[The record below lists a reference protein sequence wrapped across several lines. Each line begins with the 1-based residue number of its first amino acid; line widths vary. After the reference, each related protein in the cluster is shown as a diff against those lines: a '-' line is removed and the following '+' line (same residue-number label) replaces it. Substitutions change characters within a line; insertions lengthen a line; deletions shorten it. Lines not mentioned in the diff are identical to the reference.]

1 MTTATL
7 AARVSFLGIAL
18 FSAAC
23 SEYEFAEQDLS
34 LRYLADRQQISLQVD
49 TRGLYGTS
57 LDWSDSDELI
67 VTRARDRVR
76 RMAEGERYLHLLS
89 FPLIFDL
96 DAEPAASADE
106 GEGEGTPGEE
116 DWISAE
122 DATRLRAV
130 FLENVHV
137 ESSRAY
143 LDAEGEVS
151 VAQSFRIDKAD
162 ACVAAL
168 NEMIS
173 LGVRRGIEDVASSGD
188 DVSEMFASARSRENL
203 RSFLESGGRWLTLSK
218 TSLEVRVPMT
228 PADLA
233 ILLKG
238 FAEDD
243 PKGSTAALGRA
254 LLGGLEELAVQNDVA
269 VFRFPVSGDGA
280 VHWTYRGE
288 RHPDAKKLR
297 AAFDEGEL
305 SPR

>member
-1 MTTATL
+1 MTTTTL
-7 AARVSFLGIAL
+7 AARASLIGLGL

-23 SEYEFAEQDLS
+23 SEYEFAEQDLGV
-34 LRYLADRQQISLQVD
+34 RYLADSQQISLQVD

-67 VTRARDRVR
+67 VKRARDRVR
-76 RMAEGERYLHLLS
+76 RMAAGERYLHLLS

-96 DAEPAASADE
+96 DAKPGQERE
-106 GEGEGTPGEE
+106 ERPGEE

-130 FLENVHV
+130 FLENVRV
-137 ESSRAY
+137 ESSRVY

-168 NEMIS
+168 NEVIS

-203 RSFLESGGRWLTLSK
+203 RSFLEAGGRWLTLSEK
-218 TSLEVRVPMT
+218 SLEVRVPMT

-254 LLGGLEELAVQNDVA
+254 LLGGLEELAVENDVA
-269 VFRFPVSGDGA
+269 LFRFPVSGDGA